1 MRERSLRTF
10 LLVGLAMALPALVA
24 VWRMDRFTL
33 HLTVNN
39 VHNALLDAL
48 FPVITAMANGWVPV
62 GLSVVLLAF
71 SWRSFLMMGL
81 CTGLSA
87 ILVQF
92 LKQVVFPGHDR
103 PSMFLDHMP
112 GLPLVAG
119 LDLHHHF
126 SFPSG
131 HSTAA
136 FSMCL
141 ALAVVVGRP
150 LPAALLALA
159 AGLMAYSRVYLSQH
173 FTEDILAGAFLGCA
187 TGTMVYFLLYRG
199 PWSFR
204 TGLDRS
210 PLRRKDP

>member
-1 MRERSLRTF
+1 MRERSLRNF
-10 LLVGLAMALPALVA
+10 LLAGLAMALPALVA
-24 VWRMDRFTL
+24 EWRMDRFAL
-33 HLTVNN
+33 HQAMNGFHT
-39 VHNALLDAL
+39 AALDAL
-48 FPVITAMANGWVPV
+48 FPVITALADGWVPV
-62 GLSVVLLAF
+62 GLSVLLLAV
-71 SWRSFLMMGL
+71 SWRAFLMMGL
-81 CTGLSA
+81 STGLSA

-112 GLPLVAG
+112 GLPVVAG

-150 LPAALLALA
+150 RPAVLLALA

-187 TGTMVYFLLYRG
+187 TGTLVYLLLYRG
-199 PWSFR
+199 PWSLR
-204 TGLDRS
+204 AGLDRS
-210 PLRRKDP
+210 PFRRKGP